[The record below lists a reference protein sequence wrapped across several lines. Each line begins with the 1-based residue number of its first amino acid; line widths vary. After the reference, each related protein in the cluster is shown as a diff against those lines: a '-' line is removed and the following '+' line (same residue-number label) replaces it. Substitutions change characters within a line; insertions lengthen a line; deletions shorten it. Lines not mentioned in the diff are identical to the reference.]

1 MENQC
6 RDKIPML
13 QMRSLHGTQLQYYF
27 WLFFNRP
34 IFSSDYSSSCRVTY
48 RSSTKNLSGL
58 LVRDRY
64 NSLQP
69 LQTEG
74 CSSHY
79 SIVHYTHKRSNTC
92 QLWYGISNYFVQVKK
107 YINCKKK
114 ILEDK
119 SKQKTIQQQLSHI
132 QLSTTTS
139 AQSAGQRKWAVI

>member
-13 QMRSLHGTQLQYYF
+13 PVRSLQLQYYF

-34 IFSSDYSSSCRVTY
+34 IFSKDYSSSCRVTY

-114 ILEDK
+114 
-119 SKQKTIQQQLSHI
+119 SWKTNQNKKLYS
-132 QLSTTTS
+132 SNS
-139 AQSAGQRKWAVI
+139 AIYSYQRQRQRSQRDNASGL